1 MVQGV
6 KRCLRK
12 TVGHTSLTYDQ
23 LQTLLIEVESVIN
36 ARPLTY
42 VQDDIDGISYTL
54 SPFHLIYGRRI
65 AEKPNDSHFDI
76 SSTHE
81 TLTKRYKTQRHL
93 LNQFTKQWRKEYL
106 TGLRA
111 NSRRTGTSIDV
122 TVGDVVV
129 LKDDS
134 TKRAFWKLGLVEE
147 LIAGRD
153 GKIRAALVR
162 VGSGDTPTRLLKRS
176 ILHLY
181 PVEVKNPTV
190 SCE

>member
-1 MVQGV
+1 M
-6 KRCLRK
+6 
-12 TVGHTSLTYDQ
+12 
-23 LQTLLIEVESVIN
+23 
-36 ARPLTY
+36 
-42 VQDDIDGISYTL
+42 
-54 SPFHLIYGRRI
+54 
-65 AEKPNDSHFDI
+65 
-76 SSTHE
+76 
-81 TLTKRYKTQRHL
+81 
-93 LNQFTKQWRKEYL
+93 
-106 TGLRA
+106 TGLRESHRV